1 MDKKKSKL
9 SRDEILRM
17 IFLKKEIKKIL
28 LKSIL
33 KNQQIKPTVRG
44 LCSYKIQRDK
54 VFFTRQKSICLV
66 TGKSGSVYSLT
77 NTSRQVLNKM
87 LQEGFV
93 TNVKT
98 NNTK

>member
-1 MDKKKSKL
+1 MFKL
-9 SRDEILRM
+9 SRDEILRLM
-17 IFLKKEIKKIL
+17 FLKNEVQTVL

-33 KNQQIKPTVRG
+33 KNQQIKPTVRN
-44 LCSYKIQRDK
+44 LCSFKIQRK
-54 VFFTRQKSICLV
+54 KLFFCRQKNICLI
-66 TGKSGSVYSLT
+66 TGKSGGVYSIS